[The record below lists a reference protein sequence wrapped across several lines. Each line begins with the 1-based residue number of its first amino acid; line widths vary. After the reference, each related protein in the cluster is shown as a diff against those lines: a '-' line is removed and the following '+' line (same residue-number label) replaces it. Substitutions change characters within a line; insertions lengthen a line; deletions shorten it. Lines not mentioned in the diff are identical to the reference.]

1 MTRREVVFW
10 YGAVSPYM
18 AERFRALD
26 RLNGVS
32 FECWFSRLRSPGRS
46 WILGKRDLDFP
57 HRFVPT
63 VPLPSGNVMGLPV
76 AAWASSRPRVL
87 ITFHADPA
95 VVLGALQAGLPRA
108 KLAYYVEFTFDHVV
122 RRSRAK
128 DVLKRRLFANADVL
142 LSPGPDADGYLT
154 RFGVPSAKVRR
165 LGHVIDVD
173 RLSRAVADRDADP
186 GRRRRLDAGLDG
198 FVFVYVGSLT
208 KAKGIDVLLDAFS
221 ILVGH
226 RPDVSLLLVGDSDPR
241 ELLGR
246 LDARVR
252 DRVHTSP
259 FVQAADL
266 PDRLAMGDAFVFPT
280 RADTYGLVI
289 DEAMASG
296 LPVISSDAVGELAD
310 RVEPGVTG
318 AIIPAG
324 DVPALA
330 RAMESYAADPVE
342 VRRLGANAR
351 ARMEGH
357 TPEAWAR
364 AVSRIV
370 EDLLR

>member
-1 MTRREVVFW
+1 MFW

-18 AERFRALD
+18 AERFRALH
-26 RLNGVS
+26 RLDAVS
-32 FECWFSRLRSPGRS
+32 FECWFSRHRSPGRS
-46 WILGKRDLDFP
+46 WILRKRDLDFP
-57 HRFVPT
+57 HRFVPAL
-63 VPLPSGNVMGLPV
+63 PLPRGNVMGLPL
-76 AAWASSRPRVL
+76 AAWAGSRPRVL
-87 ITFHADPA
+87 VTFHADPA
-95 VVLGALQAGLPRA
+95 VALGALQAGFPHA
-108 KLAYYVEFTFDHVV
+108 KLAYYVEFTFDHAV

-128 DVLKRRLFANADVL
+128 DAVKRRLFAAADVL
-142 LSPGPDADGYLT
+142 LSPGPDADGYLA
-154 RFGVPSAKVRR
+154 RYGVPSSKVRR

-173 RLSRAVADRDADP
+173 RFSQAVADRDADP
-186 GRRRRLDAGLDG
+186 GRERRLDAGLDG

-221 ILVGH
+221 ALVGR
-226 RPDVSLLLVGDSDPR
+226 RPDVSLFLVGDADPR

-252 DRVHTSP
+252 DRVRTSP

-310 RVEPGVTG
+310 RIEPGVTG
-318 AIIPAG
+318 TIVPAG
-324 DVPALA
+324 DVRELA
-330 RAMESYAADPVE
+330 RAMESYAADPVG

-351 ARMEGH
+351 ARMKGH
-357 TPEAWAR
+357 TPEAWAL

-370 EDLLR
+370 EGLLS